1 MEGTRKVN
9 SESKLVSTGLIGDSA
24 PMQLLAREIETAAGC
39 NLTAL
44 ITGESGT
51 GKELVAFALHRQSVR
66 ANMPFISINCGA
78 ITETLME
85 AELFGHERGAFTGA
99 YQRRKGFFEA
109 ANKGSLLL
117 DEISEMSLT
126 AQAKLLRVLQEQAI
140 RPVGGHC
147 EIPVDV
153 RVIVATNRNLAHEVL
168 RGRFRED
175 LFYRIAVLTIEIPPL
190 RERASDIPSL
200 VEHFRLRTSKMIE
213 TNEARPI
220 ERDGIAT
227 LAGFSWPGNA
237 RQLQHVVEKLVV
249 STPPDTVIDAEV
261 VRHAL
266 CNYPNIP
273 RASTTN
279 QPFSYLNGCYSLD
292 DFLDQAMLDLYHL
305 LREKTG
311 SHCETARQLRINR
324 SALYQRIERGR
335 ERLKRRPCNCPTT
348 SQTPIFWHDEG
359 MAFGSKTNPNPCPTS
374 REISRATSESRGSL
388 A

>member
-9 SESKLVSTGLIGDSA
+9 SESKLVNSGLIGESP

-39 NLTAL
+39 NLTTL

-51 GKELVAFALHRQSVR
+51 GKELAAFALHRLGARS
-66 ANMPFISINCGA
+66 NMPFISINCGA

-109 ANKGSLLL
+109 ANKGTLFL
-117 DEISEMSLT
+117 DENTEMSL
-126 AQAKLLRVLQEQAI
+126 ASQVKLLRVLQEGTV
-140 RPVGGHC
+140 RPVGAHN
-147 EIPVDV
+147 EIPVNV
-153 RVIVATNRNLAHEVL
+153 RVIVATNRNLAREVSAS
-168 RGRFRED
+168 RFRED
-175 LFYRIAVLTIEIPPL
+175 LFYRIAILTIHVPPL
-190 RERASDIPSL
+190 RERISDVPSL
-200 VEHFRLRTSKMIE
+200 AEHFRVQTEKKIGKAARRIE
-213 TNEARPI
+213 PDAVGVLT
-220 ERDGIAT
+220 
-227 LAGFSWPGNA
+227 GFRWPGNV

-292 DFLDQAMLDLYHL
+292 DFLDQAMLDLYQL

-311 SHCETARQLRINR
+311 SHSETARQLRINR

-335 ERLKRRPCNCPTT
+335 ERLKRRPCNCPIT
-348 SQTPIFWHDEG
+348 SHTPIFWHDEG
-359 MAFGSKTNPNPCPTS
+359 MAFGSETNPQPCPTP